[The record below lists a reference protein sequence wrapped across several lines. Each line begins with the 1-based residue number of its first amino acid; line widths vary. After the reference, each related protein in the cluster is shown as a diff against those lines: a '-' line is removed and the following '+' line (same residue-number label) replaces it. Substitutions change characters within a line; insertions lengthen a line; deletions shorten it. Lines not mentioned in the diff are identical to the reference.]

1 LPDQPQSG
9 RDLARQALAAYK
21 ATRSTHPAGKPT
33 TRTRTARRDRGSGR
47 DPVAFGAIVGALNAE
62 QGWGAALR
70 GGSITDRWATLC
82 PTEYADK
89 LRPAGFD
96 PETGTLRLV
105 TDSPT
110 VAATL
115 RLLGSKLID
124 YVNRQLTPG
133 TGVGP
138 IRKLKVAVGNL
149 GASGRPGADV
159 PDQPVRAEPPPVRTR
174 ESASPGYQ
182 RVLALALEH
191 KPAHDPLLDDRIRAA
206 AEAGDRWLADP
217 ANREPEDAFSDAV
230 AAQERAAAAAGPQ
243 PGTLE
248 AAVAAALAYKHG
260 GSHHR
265 EVRRVFGAS

>member
-1 LPDQPQSG
+1 MSDQPQSG

-21 ATRSTHPAGKPT
+21 ATRSTHPAGKPA

-62 QGWGAALR
+62 QGWGAALK

-89 LRPAGFD
+89 LRPIGFD

-110 VAATL
+110 VAANL
-115 RLLGSKLID
+115 RFLGSTLID
-124 YVNRQLTPG
+124 YVNTQLTQG
-133 TGVGP
+133 SGAGP

-149 GASGRPGADV
+149 GAGGRPDADV
-159 PDQPVRAEPPPVRTR
+159 PAQPACDEPPVPVRTR

-191 KPAHDPLLDDRIRAA
+191 KPAHDQLLDHRIRTAA
-206 AEAGDRWLADP
+206 AVGDRWLANP
-217 ANREPEDAFSDAV
+217 ANREPEDAFPDAV
-230 AAQERAAAAAGPQ
+230 AAQERASAAAGPQ

-260 GSHHR
+260 GHHR
-265 EVRRVFGAS
+265 EVRRVFEAS

>member
-21 ATRSTHPAGKPT
+21 ATRTHPAGKPT

-62 QGWGAALR
+62 QGWGAALK

-89 LRPAGFD
+89 LRPTGFD

-110 VAATL
+110 VAASL
-115 RLLGSKLID
+115 RFLGSMLID
-124 YVNRQLTPG
+124 YVNQQLTRG
-133 TGVGP
+133 SGAGP

-149 GASGRPGADV
+149 GGGPGADV
-159 PDQPVRAEPPPVRTR
+159 PAQPVCAQPPPVRTR

-191 KPAHDPLLDDRIRAA
+191 KPAHDHHLDEQIRAA
-206 AEAGDRWLADP
+206 IRDGDRWLADP
-217 ANREPEDAFSDAV
+217 ANREPEDAFPDAV

-260 GSHHR
+260 GGHHQ
-265 EVRRVFGAS
+265 EVRRAFEAC